1 MSWTDLPY
9 FVEELG
15 RTTLAVGVLMLLVL
29 LIRKPFA
36 RRFGAKAAYA
46 LWLVPLTRFVVP
58 PLPASWSLS
67 GWLGFAPANV
77 ADTPNPVVITPD
89 IAAAVYVPAETSTA
103 ILPAPPLP
111 AVAPQSA
118 PDPSLIDAIFAQ
130 GPLLVVVI
138 WIAGSVLWLSKSFYQ
153 QRVFR
158 QLIDADSEAAS
169 GELQAQAAKIAA
181 ELGLKRVPDVRAS
194 LLCSGPLV
202 TGLVRPVVLL
212 PLWFE
217 DDYTADERRD
227 ALVHELTHLRRH
239 DLWAFQAA
247 RIVAA
252 TQWFN
257 PLVHMALQAFRTDQE
272 SACDAD
278 VLRQTTISPAAY
290 GRTLV
295 KAARLARPSDR
306 RIAAASLTLA
316 HPIKER
322 LIMMQH
328 PTPTLRSRLFG
339 TALASAFGAAAIFT
353 TASCMTA
360 QAEDKSVQTFV
371 FDSSD
376 FSDNGHQIVLLG
388 DPFSDLHPKLEAL
401 SEMEVPSFA
410 MELELNMAEL
420 GELEALGELAELD
433 VFGNMGH
440 ILAFS
445 TEDGAENVFLMKSG
459 ETSEEFEARIEAWAE
474 ELGTRAEVWAELME
488 VQAEAIEQRAEAFAI
503 RIEARAEAMEAA
515 HEAKANAW
523 AQDFEL
529 QFDGEFEDNIEGAAS
544 AVQSLTE
551 QCEARDENDPTPE
564 IVTATNDAT
573 GETHR
578 ALCLNASHET
588 LQDEALKNWVESR
601 SDLSEAEK
609 AAFLE
614 NRGHV
619 NTIKIQIDRDKGD
632 THRVIER
639 SSTELEGSSEE

>member
-1 MSWTDLPY
+1 
-9 FVEELG
+9 
-15 RTTLAVGVLMLLVL
+15 MLLVL

-46 LWLVPLTRFVVP
+46 LWLVPLARFVIP

-67 GWLGFAPANV
+67 GWLGLAPATV
-77 ADTPNPVVITPD
+77 ADMPNPIVAAPD
-89 IAAAVYVPAETSTA
+89 IAAEVYVPADTA
-103 ILPAPPLP
+103 TVTLSAPPPP
-111 AVAPQSA
+111 AAAPQSA

-130 GPLLVVVI
+130 GPLLLVII
-138 WIAGSVLWLSKSFYQ
+138 WIAGSVLWLGKSFHQ

-169 GELQAQAAKIAA
+169 VELQAQTTKIAA

-278 VLRQTTISPAAY
+278 VLRQTKISPAAY

-339 TALASAFGAAAIFT
+339 TALASAIGAAAIFT
-353 TASCMTA
+353 TASCVSA
-360 QAEDKSVQTFV
+360 QAEDKSAQTYV

-376 FSDNGHQIVLLG
+376 FSDNGQQIVLLG
-388 DPFSDLHPKLEAL
+388 DPFSDLHPKLDAL
-401 SEMEVPSFA
+401 SEMEVPSFE
-410 MELELNMAEL
+410 MELELNLEEL
-420 GELEALGELAELD
+420 GELEALEELAALEVL
-433 VFGNMGH
+433 GNMEH

-445 TEDGAENVFLMKSG
+445 TEDGAENVFVMKSG

-474 ELGTRAEVWAELME
+474 EFGTRAEVWAELME
-488 VQAEAIEQRAEAFAI
+488 VQADAIEKRAEAFAI
-503 RIEARAEAMEAA
+503 KIEARAEAMEAA
-515 HEAKANAW
+515 HEARADAW
-523 AQDFEL
+523 AANFEA
-529 QFDGEFEDNIEGAAS
+529 QFDEEFEHNIEAAAK
-544 AVQSLTE
+544 AVERLTE
-551 QCEARDENDPTPE
+551 QCEARDPDDPTPE
-564 IVTATNDAT
+564 IVSATNAAT

-578 ALCLNASHET
+578 ALCLNGDREMLESDGLAE
-588 LQDEALKNWVESR
+588 WVEGR
-601 SDLSEAEK
+601 SDLSEEEK
-609 AAFLE
+609 ATFLDH
-614 NRGHV
+614 RGYV
-619 NTIKIQIDRDKGD
+619 NKIKIQIDRKNGD
-632 THRVIER
+632 IDRTIER
-639 SSTELEGSSEE
+639 SQTELDGG